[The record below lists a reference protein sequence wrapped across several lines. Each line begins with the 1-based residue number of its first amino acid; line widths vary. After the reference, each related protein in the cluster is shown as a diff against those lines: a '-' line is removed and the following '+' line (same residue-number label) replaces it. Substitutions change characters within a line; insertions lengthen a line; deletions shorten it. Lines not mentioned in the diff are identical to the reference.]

1 MKIGREH
8 QMHLWAP
15 IVMSLNPHVVLENN
29 DRVG

>member
-15 IVMSLNPHVVLENN
+15 IVTRLDPHVLENN